1 MPVFGMEVIMHLTFD
16 KLDKQ
21 LIDLL
26 QEDSSI
32 SNKDLADKV
41 GLSPSACLSR
51 IKRLKEIGVIKKY
64 AAIIDEKMLGYEVIA
79 FTFITLSPHNRD
91 ITNAFLSKIKDTPQ
105 ILECYNISGSWDYL
119 IKIVVND
126 LADCRDFLIDTLLS
140 FPGVNKI
147 ETSMVLSTDKQSFC
161 LPFKSDDI

>member
-1 MPVFGMEVIMHLTFD
+1 MSLVFDEV
-16 KLDKQ
+16 DKQ
-21 LIDLL
+21 IIDLL
-26 QEDSSI
+26 QADPVI
-32 SNKDLADKV
+32 SNKDLAEKV

-51 IKRLKEIGVIKKY
+51 TKRLKEIGVIKKF

-79 FTFITLSPHNRD
+79 FTFVNLSPHNRD
-91 ITNAFLSKIKDTPQ
+91 ITNAFLARIEQTPQ

-119 IKIVVND
+119 IKIVAHS
-126 LADCRDFLIDTLLS
+126 LADCRDFLIDTLLA

-161 LPFKSDDI
+161 FPVESAKAGE

>member
-1 MPVFGMEVIMHLTFD
+1 MYLTFD

-21 LIDLL
+21 LLDLL

-119 IKIVVND
+119 IKIIAHD
-126 LADCRDFLIDTLLS
+126 LADCRDFLIDTLLT

-161 LPFKSDDI
+161 IPFNPNDS

>member
-1 MPVFGMEVIMHLTFD
+1 MSFTFD
-16 KLDKQ
+16 ELDKQ

-26 QEDSSI
+26 QADSSI
-32 SNKDLADKV
+32 SNKDLAEKV

-51 IKRLKEIGVIKKY
+51 TKRLKEMGVIKKF
-64 AAIIDEKMLGYEVIA
+64 AAIVDEKMIGYEVIA

-91 ITNAFLSKIKDTPQ
+91 ITNAFLAKIKETPQ

-119 IKIVVND
+119 IKIAAHD
-126 LADCRDFLIDTLLS
+126 LAHCRDFLIDTLLT

-147 ETSMVLSTDKQSFC
+147 ETSMVLSTDKRSFS
-161 LPFKSDDI
+161 LPFGLDKSQDTV

>member
-1 MPVFGMEVIMHLTFD
+1 MSLTFD

-21 LIDLL
+21 LIVLL

-119 IKIVVND
+119 IKIVAND

-161 LPFKSDDI
+161 LPFKSNDI

>member
-1 MPVFGMEVIMHLTFD
+1 MSLVFDEV
-16 KLDKQ
+16 DKQ
-21 LIDLL
+21 IIDLL
-26 QEDSSI
+26 QADPVI
-32 SNKDLADKV
+32 SNKDLAEKV

-51 IKRLKEIGVIKKY
+51 TKRLKEVGVIKKF

-79 FTFITLSPHNRD
+79 FTFVNLSPHNRD
-91 ITNAFLSKIKDTPQ
+91 ITNAFLSKIDQTPQ

-119 IKIVVND
+119 IKIVAHN
-126 LADCRDFLIDTLLS
+126 LADCRDFLIDTLLA

-161 LPFKSDDI
+161 LPLESSKIEEV

>member
-1 MPVFGMEVIMHLTFD
+1 MSVTFD
-16 KLDKQ
+16 ELDKQ

-26 QEDSSI
+26 QSDSSI
-32 SNKDLADKV
+32 SNKDLAEKV

-51 IKRLKEIGVIKKY
+51 TKRLKEIGAIKKF
-64 AAIIDEKMLGYEVIA
+64 AAIVDEKMLGYEVTA

-91 ITNAFLSKIKDTPQ
+91 ISNAFLSKIKDTPQ

-119 IKIVVND
+119 IKIISHD

-161 LPFKSDDI
+161 LPFETSGP